1 MSKNDSGSGLLM
13 PLAIGGGLLL
23 LFLTMNKAKAGQ
35 NASTDMI
42 PLDEEIPASGN
53 IIPNTAPS
61 YTELDDEEDTSAEE
75 AAFAPNANRNQ
86 EEDSSSEENF
96 DEKPITASTP
106 TKRKIIGNGK
116 PKMGTKP
123 VKYGGR
129 DATAEQNRKFAE
141 RNAQLMQQKKRAS
154 PLSLKQQSDQNR
166 KLAADLLQQ
175 KKRTSPLSLRQQS
188 DQNRKFAERGGM
200 PVPIPI
206 SPSSAS
212 SKVFPLKFG
221 QTNSYIKNV
230 QQKLGVSNTGFFGAL
245 TKAALLKKYIV
256 TEVSETLY
264 QQILAAPTAPKKMS
278 APAKK
283 VKKAPV
289 KKKITKLIPKK
300 KAKKK

>member
-23 LFLTMNKAKAGQ
+23 LFMTMNKAKAGQ

-42 PLDEEIPASGN
+42 PLDEKIPASGN
-53 IIPNTAPS
+53 IIPNAAPS
-61 YTELDDEEDTSAEE
+61 YTELDDEEDTTGEE
-75 AAFAPNANRNQ
+75 AASANANRNQ
-86 EEDSSSEENF
+86 EEDSSSEESF
-96 DEKPITASTP
+96 DEEHITASTP
-106 TKRKIIGNGK
+106 VKRKVIGNGK

-141 RNAQLMQQKKRAS
+141 RNAQLMQQKKRTN
-154 PLSLKQQSDQNR
+154 PLSLRQQSDQNR
-166 KLAADLLQQ
+166 KLSADLLQQ

-200 PVPIPI
+200 PVAIPIP
-206 SPSSAS
+206 PSSTSPKA
-212 SKVFPLKFG
+212 FPLKFG
-221 QTNSYIKNV
+221 QTNRYIKNV

-245 TKAALLKKYIV
+245 TKAALLKKYKV
-256 TEVSETLY
+256 SEVSETLY

>member
-23 LFLTMNKAKAGQ
+23 LFMTMNKAKAGQ

-53 IIPNTAPS
+53 IIPNAAPS
-61 YTELDDEEDTSAEE
+61 YTELDNEEETNDEEAT
-75 AAFAPNANRNQ
+75 FAPNANRNQ
-86 EEDSSSEENF
+86 EEDSSSEESF
-96 DEKPITASTP
+96 DEEPITSSSP
-106 TKRKIIGNGK
+106 VKRKVIGNGK

-141 RNAQLMQQKKRAS
+141 RAAS
-154 PLSLKQQSDQNR
+154 
-166 KLAADLLQQ
+166 LLQQ
-175 KKRTSPLSLRQQS
+175 KKRANPLSLKKQS

-200 PVPIPI
+200 PAPIPI
-206 SPSSAS
+206 PPSSAS
-212 SKVFPLKFG
+212 QKGFPLKFG
-221 QTNSYIKNV
+221 QTNAYIKAV

-245 TKAALLKKYIV
+245 TKAALLKKYKV
-256 TEVSETLY
+256 SEVSEALY
-264 QQILAAPTAPKKMS
+264 RQILAAPTAPKKMS